1 MNYQLAYRIGFHPW
15 EDAEDHAPFVEKFSE
30 LLGEEERG
38 RAAPFGTALDLGTGS
53 GIWAIQLAER
63 GWQVTAVDLVDK
75 ALQRAGERVNGAGVE
90 VELVQGDVTAL
101 RDAGVDSGF
110 RLLLDTG
117 TFHGLKDHQRLA
129 MGHEV
134 DAVAGPDATL
144 LLLAWP
150 RRRRPLIR
158 GVDVSEI
165 EEAFPGWTVTD
176 VGPSH
181 FKAPKPIEVLLRPD
195 EHWYRL
201 RRAAA

>member
-1 MNYQLAYRIGFHPW
+1 M
-15 EDAEDHAPFVEKFSE
+15 
-30 LLGEEERG
+30 
-38 RAAPFGTALDLGTGS
+38 TAIRESGVGS
-53 GIWAIQLAER
+53 
-63 GWQVTAVDLVDK
+63 D
-75 ALQRAGERVNGAGVE
+75 
-90 VELVQGDVTAL
+90 
-101 RDAGVDSGF
+101 F

-117 TFHGLKDHQRLA
+117 TFHGLKDHERVA
-129 MGHEV
+129 MGREV
-134 DAVAGPDATL
+134 DAVAAPDATM

-165 EEAFPGWTVTD
+165 EEAFSGWTVTD

-201 RRAAA
+201 RRAA

>member
-15 EDAEDHAPFVEKFSE
+15 EDAEGHAPFAEKFSE

-38 RAAPFGTALDLGTGS
+38 RDAPFGTALDLGTGS
-53 GIWAIQLAER
+53 GIWAIQLAKR
-63 GWQVTAVDLVDK
+63 GWQVTAVDLVDR
-75 ALQRAGERVNGAGVE
+75 ALQRAGERVTGAGVE

-101 RDAGVDSGF
+101 RDAGVGSGF

-129 MGHEV
+129 MGQEV
-134 DAVAGPDATL
+134 DAVAGSDATL

-176 VGPSH
+176 GGPSH

-201 RRAAA
+201 RRAA

>member
-15 EDAEDHAPFVEKFSE
+15 EDAEGHAPFIDKLSE

-38 RAAPFGTALDLGTGS
+38 RETPFGKALDLGTGS
-53 GIWAIQLAER
+53 GIWAIHLAKR
-63 GWQVTAVDLVDK
+63 GWQVTGVDLVDK
-75 ALQRAGERVNGAGVE
+75 ALQRARENLDASGVE
-90 VELVQGDVTAL
+90 VELVHGDVTAL
-101 RDAGVDSGF
+101 RESGVGSDF

-117 TFHGLKDHQRLA
+117 TFHGLKDGQRDA
-129 MGHEV
+129 MGREV
-134 DAVAGPDATL
+134 DAVAAPDATL

-158 GVDVSEI
+158 GVDVSGI
-165 EEAFPGWTVTD
+165 EEAFSGWTVTD

-201 RRAAA
+201 RRAA

>member
-1 MNYQLAYRIGFHPW
+1 M
-15 EDAEDHAPFVEKFSE
+15 
-30 LLGEEERG
+30 
-38 RAAPFGTALDLGTGS
+38 
-53 GIWAIQLAER
+53 
-63 GWQVTAVDLVDK
+63 
-75 ALQRAGERVNGAGVE
+75 E
-90 VELVQGDVTAL
+90 VELVQGNVTAL
-101 RDAGVDSGF
+101 RESGVGSNF

-117 TFHGLKDHQRLA
+117 TFHGLKDHERVA
-129 MGHEV
+129 MGREV
-134 DAVAGPDATL
+134 DAVAARDATM

-165 EEAFPGWTVTD
+165 EEAFSGWTVTD

-201 RRAAA
+201 RRSD